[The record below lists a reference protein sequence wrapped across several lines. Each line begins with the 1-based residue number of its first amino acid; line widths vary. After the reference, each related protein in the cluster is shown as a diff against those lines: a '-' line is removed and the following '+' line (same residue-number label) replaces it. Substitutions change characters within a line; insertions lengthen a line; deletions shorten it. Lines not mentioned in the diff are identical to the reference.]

1 MIKKLRMWFMAVLF
15 VSLAGGSSFAITA
28 PTSVSAA
35 GCSSGFLT
43 FPTWYDGISKSSGSG
58 SSATCEITSPS
69 DYKGGI
75 QQYILRIILNVV
87 DIMLQVVGYI
97 SVGFL
102 IYGGYLYMI
111 GAGSP
116 DRMTGAR
123 KTIINAV
130 VGLVISFFSVLIV
143 NVIAGR
149 FS

>member
-1 MIKKLRMWFMAVLF
+1 MWFMAMLF
-15 VSLAGGSSFAITA
+15 ASLVGGSSFAIAT

-43 FPTWYDGISKSSGSG
+43 FPTWYDGIGESKGSG
-58 SSATCEITSPS
+58 KSATCEIKSPS
-69 DYKGGI
+69 DYSGGL
-75 QQYILRIILNVV
+75 QSYVLRIVLNVV